1 MNSTVNQSI
10 DIISFLWG
18 KRKTLLVIG
27 FLTAAVSSIISF
39 LIDEKFESSVILY
52 PAKTSSVTFIEFVSE
67 QQSISKFGDD
77 EEAEQMLQI
86 LESNSIRNK
95 IINKY
100 DLSNHYQ
107 IDKESKYFNSE
118 LFLKYKE
125 NINFQRNKNGAVIIT
140 VMDISADTAALIA
153 NDIAALFDSTKNNM
167 IQERAMADLN
177 IKRKKLAK
185 MKIEMKEL
193 IDTMSKLS
201 SLGVV
206 TNEAYQG
213 LTEAFVN
220 SKDKKT
226 KLEFKAKMEMSEKYG
241 STLKSFQIKS
251 EFLSSSIAT
260 MKTSYEQ
267 AESNANSSLTH
278 KFLVE
283 KAYPA
288 DRKSYPIR
296 WLIVVMSTLS
306 TLLLTCV
313 GFLFLERINA

>member
-1 MNSTVNQSI
+1 MNSSINQSFEL
-10 DIISFLWG
+10 ISFLWT
-18 KRKTLLVIG
+18 KRKPIIIIG
-27 FLTAAVSSIISF
+27 VLAALISSVVSL
-39 LIDEKFESSVILY
+39 LIDEKFESAVILY

-86 LESNSIRNK
+86 LESNSIRDK
-95 IINKY
+95 IIHKY
-100 DLSNHYQ
+100 DLSNHYE

-118 LFLKYKE
+118 LFLKYSE
-125 NINFQRNKNGAVIIT
+125 SINFERNKNGAVIIS
-140 VMDISADTAALIA
+140 VMDVSPDTAALIA

-167 IQERAMADLN
+167 IQERATADLN
-177 IKRKKLAK
+177 IKQKKLDK
-185 MKIEMKEL
+185 MQLEMKNL
-193 IDTMSKLS
+193 IDTMSILS

-220 SKDKKT
+220 SKDKTT
-226 KLEFKAKMEMSEKYG
+226 KSEFKSKMEMSEKYG

-251 EFLSSSIAT
+251 EFLSSRIAT

-296 WLIVVMSTLS
+296 WLIVVMSTLC
-306 TLLLTCV
+306 TILLASI
-313 GFLFLERINA
+313 GYLFIEKLNA

>member
-1 MNSTVNQSI
+1 MNSSINQSFEL
-10 DIISFLWG
+10 ISFLWT
-18 KRKTLLVIG
+18 KKKPLL
-27 FLTAAVSSIISF
+27 IISF
-39 LIDEKFESSVILY
+39 FAVLTSSVVSLLIDEKYKSSVILY

-95 IINKY
+95 IIEKY

-118 LFLKYKE
+118 LFLTYSE
-125 NINFQRNKNGAVIIT
+125 NINFERNKNGAVIIS
-140 VMDISADTAALIA
+140 VMDINADTAAFIA

-167 IQERAMADLN
+167 IQQRATADLN
-177 IKRKKLAK
+177 IKRKKLEK
-185 MKIEMKEL
+185 MKLEMKEL
-193 IDTMSKLS
+193 IDTMSILS

-220 SKDKKT
+220 SKDKVT
-226 KLEFKAKMEMSEKYG
+226 KSEFKKKMEMSEKYG

-251 EFLSSSIAT
+251 EFLSSRIAT

-283 KAYPA
+283 NAYPA

-296 WLIVVMSTLS
+296 WLIVVMSTIS
-306 TLLLTCV
+306 TVLLACV
-313 GFLFLERINA
+313 GFLFAERLNA

>member
-1 MNSTVNQSI
+1 MNSSINQSI
-10 DIISFLWG
+10 DLISFLWA
-18 KRKTLLVIG
+18 KRKAILIIA
-27 FLTAAVSSIISF
+27 FFAALTSSIVSL
-39 LIDEKFESSVILY
+39 LIDEKYKSSVILY

-86 LESNSIRNK
+86 LESNSIRDK
-95 IINKY
+95 IIEKY
-100 DLSNHYQ
+100 NLSNHYQ

-118 LFLKYKE
+118 LFLKYTE
-125 NINFQRNKNGAVIIT
+125 NINFERNKNGAVIIS

-167 IQERAMADLN
+167 IQERATADLN
-177 IKRKKLAK
+177 IKRQKLEK
-185 MKIEMKEL
+185 MKLEMKEL
-193 IDTMSKLS
+193 IDTMSTLS

-213 LTEAFVN
+213 LTDAFVN
-220 SKDKKT
+220 SKDKVT
-226 KLEFKAKMEMSEKYG
+226 KSEFKAKMEMSEKYG

-251 EFLSSSIAT
+251 EFLSARIAT

-283 KAYPA
+283 NAYPA

-296 WLIVVMSTLS
+296 WLIVVISTIS
-306 TLLLTCV
+306 AVLLACV
-313 GFLFLERINA
+313 GFLFAERLNA

>member
-1 MNSTVNQSI
+1 MNSTINQSF
-10 DIISFLWG
+10 DLISFLWT
-18 KRKTLLVIG
+18 KKKPIFILG
-27 FLTAAVSSIISF
+27 FIAALTASIISF
-39 LIDEKFESSVILY
+39 LIEEKFESSVILY

-86 LESNSIRNK
+86 LESNSIRGE
-95 IINKY
+95 IISKY
-100 DLSNHYQ
+100 NLANHYD
-107 IDKESKYFNSE
+107 IDVNSKYFNSE
-118 LFLKYKE
+118 LYLSYKE
-125 NINFQRNKNGAVIIT
+125 NIHFERNNNGAVIIS
-140 VMDISADTAALIA
+140 VMDKSPDTAALIA

-167 IQERAMADLN
+167 IHERAIADLN
-177 IKRKKLAK
+177 IKKNKLDK
-185 MKIEMKEL
+185 MKLEMKEL
-193 IDTMSKLS
+193 IDTMSILS

-220 SKDKKT
+220 SKEKNVKR
-226 KLEFKAKMEMSEKYG
+226 EFKTKMEMSEKYG

-251 EFLSSSIAT
+251 EFLSSRIAT

-283 KAYPA
+283 KAFPA
-288 DRKSYPIR
+288 DKKAYPIR
-296 WLIVVMSTLS
+296 WLIVIMSTMS
-306 TLLLTCV
+306 TLLLTIIV
-313 GFLFLERINA
+313 FLFIEKFNA